1 MDDCHLEVSELM
13 VLDPLDE
20 RVDTVGATAS
30 LHPSVEKIV
39 AVGLLKKIY
48 IGLYK
53 ITIKKFL

>member
-13 VLDPLDE
+13 GLDPLDE

-39 AVGLLKKIY
+39 AVGLLKY
-48 IGLYK
+48 ISAC
-53 ITIKKFL
+53 IK